1 MNANICHKTFAD
13 INIDDIFFQS
23 LKEDYPEFVSWF
35 KRKSTQDAFVQYDE
49 NGNISGFLYLKIE
62 EKVVE
67 DVNDKVQTLNG
78 FFHIIDYTTDKIA
91 LATDRVVDGIAS
103 IFHKLMFS
111 KKKKKK
117 KESDENE

>member
-1 MNANICHKTFAD
+1 MSFWLDFLPIV
-13 INIDDIFFQS
+13 IYILLIIF
-23 LKEDYPEFVSWF
+23 LIIGIILGVKLIITLNKV
-35 KRKSTQDAFVQYDE
+35 
-49 NGNISGFLYLKIE
+49 

-91 LATDRVVDGIAS
+91 LATDKVVDGVAS
-103 IFHKLMFS
+103 LFNKLLF
-111 KKKKKK
+111 KKKKKKLK

>member
-1 MNANICHKTFAD
+1 MSFWLDFLPLI
-13 INIDDIFFQS
+13 IYILLIIF
-23 LKEDYPEFVSWF
+23 LILGIILGIKLIITLDKV
-35 KRKSTQDAFVQYDE
+35 
-49 NGNISGFLYLKIE
+49 